1 MANVEQI
8 PAGAQVAAQVA
19 AKGPSVMIQVAM
31 LLAMTVAALGIGWVS
46 GSYLKSSEATAKA
59 PAAGTG
65 ESSAT
70 EAPAAVVPLIVTDLP
85 SITTNLA
92 APAETWVRMDI
103 SLLLD
108 QPLPLETVQT
118 IHQDLLTFMR
128 TVKMHQVEGASGFL
142 HLKADL
148 QERAAMRGDG
158 HVRDVLIRTL
168 LFE

>member
-1 MANVEQI
+1 MANAEQI
-8 PAGAQVAAQVA
+8 PV
-19 AKGPSVMIQVAM
+19 AKGPSMIIQAAM
-31 LLAMTVAALGIGWVS
+31 LLGMTVAALGIGWMS
-46 GSYLKSSEATAKA
+46 GSYLKGSEAPVKA
-59 PAAGTG
+59 PAAEGG
-65 ESSAT
+65 EQAAAPSAAPGAALTVT
-70 EAPAAVVPLIVTDLP
+70 ELP

-92 APAETWVRMDI
+92 APVETWVRMDV

-108 QPLPLETVQT
+108 AALPNETIQA

-158 HVRDVLIRTL
+158 HVKDVLIRTL

>member
-1 MANVEQI
+1 MANAEQI
-8 PAGAQVAAQVA
+8 PVV
-19 AKGPSVMIQVAM
+19 KGPSLVIQAAM
-31 LLAMTVAALGIGWVS
+31 LLGMTVAALGIGWAS
-46 GSYLKSSEATAKA
+46 GSYLKSSEAPAKA
-59 PAAGTG
+59 PAAEGG
-65 ESSAT
+65 EHAT
-70 EAPAAVVPLIVTDLP
+70 TEPSNPEAAAFIVAELP

-92 APAETWVRMDI
+92 APVETWVRMDV

-108 QPLPLETVQT
+108 APLPTETVEA

-158 HVRDVLIRTL
+158 HVKDVLIRTL
-168 LFE
+168 LYE

>member
-1 MANVEQI
+1 MANAEQI
-8 PAGAQVAAQVA
+8 PI
-19 AKGPSVMIQVAM
+19 AKGPSLIIQIAM
-31 LLAMTVAALGIGWVS
+31 LLGMTAAALGIGWFS
-46 GSYLKSSEATAKA
+46 GAYLKNSEVAAPK
-59 PAAGTG
+59 PAAGEHAAPETSEPGTG
-65 ESSAT
+65 LTVAE
-70 EAPAAVVPLIVTDLP
+70 LP

-92 APAETWVRMDI
+92 APMETWVRMDV

-108 QPLPLETVQT
+108 APLPAETIET

-148 QERAAMRGDG
+148 QERASMRGDG
-158 HVRDVLIRTL
+158 HVKDVLIRTL